1 MRDYNYIA
9 QMNALN
15 DPFWRDTE
23 KWFYYRYSHQN
34 LIIPVAVIC
43 FLMFFTAEPA
53 VSITWIVISIVLCLV
68 VCHLDNLSMDNDPW
82 VQMNRKSCR
91 EIRRKLMN
99 MDV

>member
-23 KWFYYRYSHQN
+23 KWFYYKYEHQN
-34 LIIPVAVIC
+34 LIIPVGVIC
-43 FLMFFTAEPA
+43 FLMLFTAELA
-53 VSITWIVISIVLCLV
+53 VSLTCIGIAIALCLIA
-68 VCHLDNLSMDNDPW
+68 CHLDNLSMDNDPW